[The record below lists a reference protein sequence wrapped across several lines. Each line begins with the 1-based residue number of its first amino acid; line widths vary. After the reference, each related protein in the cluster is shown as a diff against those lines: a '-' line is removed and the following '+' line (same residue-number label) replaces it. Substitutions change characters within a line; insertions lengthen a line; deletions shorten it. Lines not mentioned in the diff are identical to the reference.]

1 MMGIEVAMYHPMN
14 IDLMAQRW
22 IRFGDFFF
30 TQAKIDI
37 FVNKVC
43 SETLDFIIEPDQFF
57 SSLYDLEVGIHSQLT
72 SRCSPGMMLNV
83 LVCVVKQVKVGE
95 ECIINNLVPLKG
107 LVRRREGF
115 GS

>member
-1 MMGIEVAMYHPMN
+1 MVMGIEVAMYHPMN
-14 IDLMAQRW
+14 IDLMAKRQ
-22 IRFGDFFF
+22 IGFGDFF

-37 FVNKVC
+37 LVNKVC
-43 SETLDFIIEPDQFF
+43 SETLDFVIEPDQFF
-57 SSLYDLEVGIHSQLT
+57 SSSYDLEVGIHSQST

-83 LVCVVKQVKVGE
+83 LVCVAKQVKVGE

-107 LVRRREGF
+107 LVRRCEGI